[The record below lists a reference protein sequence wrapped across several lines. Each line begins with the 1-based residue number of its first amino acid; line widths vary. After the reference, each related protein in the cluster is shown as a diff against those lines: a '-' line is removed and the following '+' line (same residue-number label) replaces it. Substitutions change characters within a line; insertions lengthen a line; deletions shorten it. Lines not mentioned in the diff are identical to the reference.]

1 MGFDLYGLNPSN
13 QTVPDCNY
21 EDEETVAAYF
31 TWQSNTQGAYFRQT
45 VWGWKPIWRYVMESC
60 SDIISVEDAERGWF
74 NNGHQIDKEKAI
86 RIAKRI
92 RHLKKNG
99 QLSDYAYTYK
109 EQMDSLP
116 DEECSLCKGT
126 GTRKEWQ
133 GWKSEDEWLKY
144 HDKLESGG
152 PGGYKWA
159 KKCKGCNG
167 CIGKGKQKHYE
178 KSYSFEEEEVLEF
191 AEFCENS
198 GGFKI
203 C

>member
-1 MGFDLYGLNPSN
+1 M
-13 QTVPDCNY
+13 
-21 EDEETVAAYF
+21 
-31 TWQSNTQGAYFRQT
+31 R
-45 VWGWKPIWRYVMESC
+45 
-60 SDIISVEDAERGWF
+60 
-74 NNGHQIDKEKAI
+74 
-86 RIAKRI
+86 
-92 RHLKKNG
+92 
-99 QLSDYAYTYK
+99 
-109 EQMDSLP
+109 
-116 DEECSLCKGT
+116 
-126 GTRKEWQ
+126 
-133 GWKSEDEWLKY
+133 WLKY